1 MSIHRYKYG
10 GSTKCRHQNCP
21 ARVLRGGRC
30 TKQCPL
36 YADYESSGHCTGLQW
51 IDHPHLKE
59 SLDGKEAFVSVH
71 YFDPKELLAKTRD
84 YVLVHSLD
92 VSVIKAPFKGRP
104 NAWHVHFK
112 VRSN

>member
-1 MSIHRYKYG
+1 MKKFKYKYG
-10 GSTKCRHQNCP
+10 GETMCRHQNCP

-36 YADYESSGHCTGLQW
+36 YADYESKGHCIGLQW

-59 SLDGKEAFVSVH
+59 TLDGKMAFVSVH
-71 YFDPKELLAKTRD
+71 YFDPKELLAMTRD

-92 VSVIKAPFKGRP
+92 VSVAKAPFKEML
-104 NAWHVHFK
+104 NAWHIHFK